1 MFWGIILKA
10 VTAMN
15 NIPLFIFSNRE
26 ISSRC
31 LPIPFNIWI
40 PDNTSLEIIK
50 QKKVKIIQQANE
62 FVTFHWDQTFF
73 PENKTK
79 CFCIH
84 QSLRL
89 R

>member
-15 NIPLFIFSNRE
+15 NLPLFIFSNRE

-40 PDNTSLEIIK
+40 PDNTSFEIVK
-50 QKKVKIIQQANE
+50 QKKGKIIQQANE

-73 PENKTK
+73 LRTK
-79 CFCIH
+79 LNVSAFTN
-84 QSLRL
+84 R
-89 R
+89 